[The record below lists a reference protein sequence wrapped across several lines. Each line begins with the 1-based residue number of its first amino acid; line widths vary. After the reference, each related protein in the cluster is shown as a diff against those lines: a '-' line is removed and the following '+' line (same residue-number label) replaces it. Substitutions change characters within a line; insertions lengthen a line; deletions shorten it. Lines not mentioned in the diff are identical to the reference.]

1 MQNSYWEYQSIAV
14 DVQYRPG
21 KLPVPTALY
30 TRSGEQKQIEDVLG
44 VKPLPMGE
52 YDYAIVVEG
61 CSQHIYRSG
70 NSWFE
75 RRR

>member
-1 MQNSYWEYQSIAV
+1 
-14 DVQYRPG
+14 VQYRPG
-21 KLPVPTALY
+21 KLPVPTMLY
-30 TRSGEQKQIEDVLG
+30 TKSGEQRLIEEVLE

-52 YDYAIVVEG
+52 YDYVNIVEG

-75 RRR
+75 RCE